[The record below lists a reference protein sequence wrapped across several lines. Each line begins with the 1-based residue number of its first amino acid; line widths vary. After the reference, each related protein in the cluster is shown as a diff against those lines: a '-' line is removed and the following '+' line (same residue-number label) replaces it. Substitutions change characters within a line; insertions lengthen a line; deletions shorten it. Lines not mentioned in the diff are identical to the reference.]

1 MRTPKE
7 DRTARAI
14 IRDESLRLFAAHGV
28 DSVTVRQIAAAAR
41 VSPALVIRHF
51 GSKDGLR
58 SEVDRYVLRT
68 FDAMLAELGRQDAS
82 ALYDPARTSSLA
94 DAIVQHL
101 PADSPVPRYLSR
113 LLLDQNPAG
122 RRLFRR
128 IFKIG
133 QGTLQA
139 MVKAGLAAPG
149 ADPGVR
155 AAFLTAND
163 LAVMLLREQ
172 LAAVLGF
179 DPLSRQGMSRW
190 AGEVLAVYA
199 TGLGSSLPQKGSR
212 HE

>member
-1 MRTPKE
+1 MRTPKQ
-7 DRTARAI
+7 DRTSRAI
-14 IRDESLRLFAAHGV
+14 IRDEALRLFAAQGV
-28 DSVTVRQIAAAAR
+28 DSITVRQIASAAS

-58 SEVDRYVLRT
+58 SEVDRHVLRT
-68 FDAMLAELGRQDAS
+68 FDAMLGELTRQDAA
-82 ALYDPARTSSLA
+82 ALYDPAGARSFV
-94 DAIVQHL
+94 DAVVQHL
-101 PADSPVPRYLSR
+101 PADSPLPRYLTR
-113 LLLDQNPAG
+113 LLLERSQAG

-133 QGTLQA
+133 QTTLQA
-139 MVKAGLAAPG
+139 MVEAGLAAPG
-149 ADPGVR
+149 TDPNVR

-163 LAVMLLREQ
+163 LAVILLRDQ

-190 AGEVLAVYA
+190 GAEVLAVYSS
-199 TGLGSSLPQKGSR
+199 GLGTSKGSN